1 MASIIKKKSK
11 YSTYYVIAES
21 ARVDGKPRIVK
32 QWYLGTI
39 EKIIAMAEGGSD
51 KQAPRQIDC
60 VSEGAIA
67 VLFKIAEELG
77 IRNIVDNYCPKRR
90 QGMSVGDYIL
100 IAALN
105 RALAATSKSKIAEW
119 IDSTALHLY
128 MPLQK
133 EKLESQNFWD
143 HFDKL
148 DQEMLDKIGDDLARK
163 AIALENIPLDTIVY
177 DTTNYYNYLD
187 VLTPSELSRIT
198 KSKAGRNSLRHI
210 GLALAVDRD
219 HGIPLF
225 SRLYPANEH
234 DAKVMKKLID
244 DIFEQINGAMSD
256 KKGITLVFDKGNN
269 SEELILKLDE
279 SRHHFV
285 GSRSP
290 YHHKDLCRVS
300 LEQYREVSTKNGET
314 MPVYETREEIYGA
327 MRRIVVSFNEATFQR
342 QLHRMEQN
350 LEKAKEELSSFKR
363 KAKDADGRSTMESI
377 KRQAEDITE
386 RYHVTGLL
394 DIDILE
400 EGNRFKVSARKN
412 FPAIEEAKTRFG
424 KQILFTDRESLTVG
438 EVIDIY
444 LDRYIVEDAF
454 RITKSDRWV
463 KMDPV
468 FHWTDSK
475 IRVHALTCMIA
486 LLLVRIAHKR
496 ARANGF
502 EHGAQ
507 RMLELLSSVNTAIL
521 LYPKSTKA
529 VRVRCSIS
537 KEQEVLLTALDCQVP
552 HSM

>member
-39 EKIIAMAEGGSD
+39 EKIIAMAEGGSE

-148 DQEMLDKIGDDLARK
+148 DQEMLDKIGDDIARK
-163 AIALENIPLDTIVY
+163 AIELENIPLDTIVY

-300 LEQYREVSTKNGET
+300 LEQYREVGIKNGET

-400 EGNRFKVSARKN
+400 EDNRFKVSARKN

-424 KQILFTDRESLTVG
+424 KQILFTDRESLTAG

-496 ARANGF
+496 ARAQGF
-502 EHGAQ
+502 THGAE
-507 RMLELLSSVNTAIL
+507 RLLELLSSINTAIL

-537 KEQEVLLTALDCQVP
+537 KEQEVLLTALDCQIP

>member
-148 DQEMLDKIGDDLARK
+148 DQEMLDKIGDDIARK
-163 AIALENIPLDTIVY
+163 AIELENIPLDTIVY

-219 HGIPLF
+219 YGIPLF

-300 LEQYREVSTKNGET
+300 LEQYREVGIKNGET

-400 EGNRFKVSARKN
+400 EDNRFKVSARKN

-424 KQILFTDRESLTVG
+424 KQILFTDRESLTAG

-496 ARANGF
+496 ARAKGF
-502 EHGAQ
+502 THGAE
-507 RMLELLSSVNTAIL
+507 RLLELLSSINTAIL

-537 KEQEVLLTALDCQVP
+537 KEQEVLLTALDCQIP

>member
-1 MASIIKKKSK
+1 
-11 YSTYYVIAES
+11 
-21 ARVDGKPRIVK
+21 
-32 QWYLGTI
+32 
-39 EKIIAMAEGGSD
+39 
-51 KQAPRQIDC
+51 
-60 VSEGAIA
+60 
-67 VLFKIAEELG
+67 
-77 IRNIVDNYCPKRR
+77 
-90 QGMSVGDYIL
+90 
-100 IAALN
+100 
-105 RALAATSKSKIAEW
+105 
-119 IDSTALHLY
+119 

-148 DQEMLDKIGDDLARK
+148 DQEMIDRIGDDVARK
-163 AIALENIPLDTIVY
+163 AIELENIPLDTIVY

-187 VLTPSELSRIT
+187 VLTASELSKIA

-244 DIFEQINGAMSD
+244 EIFEQINTAMSD

-269 SEELILKLDE
+269 SEELIAKLDE
-279 SRHHFV
+279 SRHHFI

-290 YHHKDLCRVS
+290 YHHKDLCRVP
-300 LEQYREVSTKNGET
+300 LEQYREVSIKNGEVL
-314 MPVYETREEIYGA
+314 PVYETREDIYGA
-327 MRRIVVSFNEATFQR
+327 QRRIIVSFNESTFQR

-350 LEKAKEELSSFKR
+350 LEKAK
-363 KAKDADGRSTMESI
+363 DADGRSTMDSMQ
-377 KRQAEDITE
+377 RQALEITD

-400 EGNRFKVSARKN
+400 EENRFKVSARKN

-424 KQILFTDRESLTVG
+424 KQILFTDRESLTAG
-438 EVIDIY
+438 EIIDIY

-496 ARANGF
+496 AHANGF
-502 EHGAQ
+502 AQGAE
-507 RMLELLSSVNTAIL
+507 RMLELLSSIKTAIL

-537 KEQEVLLTALDCQVP
+537 KEQEVLLTALNCQIP
-552 HSM
+552 RSM

>member
-21 ARVDGKPRIVK
+21 ARIDGKPRIVK

-39 EKIIAMAEGGSD
+39 EKIIAMVEGNSD
-51 KQAPRQIDC
+51 KEEPRQIDC
-60 VSEGAIA
+60 VQEGAIA
-67 VLFKIAEELG
+67 ALFKIAEELG
-77 IRNIVDNYCPKRR
+77 IRKIIDQHCNKRR

-105 RALAATSKSKIAEW
+105 RAIAATSKSKIAEW

-128 MPLQK
+128 MSIQK
-133 EKLESQNFWD
+133 KKLESQNFWD

-148 DQEMLDKIGDDLARK
+148 DKETIDRIGDDIAK
-163 AIALENIPLDTIVY
+163 NAIELENIPLDTIVY

-187 VLTPSELSRIT
+187 VLTPSELSKMT
-198 KSKAGRNSLRHI
+198 KSKAGRNNLRHI

-234 DAKVMKKLID
+234 DARVMKKLID
-244 DIFEQINGAMSD
+244 EIFEQINGSMSD

-269 SEELILKLDE
+269 SEELIVKLDE

-290 YHHKDLCRVS
+290 YHHKDLCHIS
-300 LEQYREVSTKNGET
+300 LEQYREVSIKENET
-314 MPVYETREEIYGA
+314 IPVYEAREEIYGVQ
-327 MRRIVVSFNEATFQR
+327 RRVIVSFNEFTFQR
-342 QLHRMEQN
+342 QLRRMEQN

-363 KAKDADGRSTMESI
+363 KTKDADGRSTIDSI
-377 KRQAEDITE
+377 KRQAEDITD

-394 DIDILE
+394 DIDIQE
-400 EGNRFKVSARKN
+400 EDNRFKVSARKN

-424 KQILFTDRESLTVG
+424 KQILFTDRESLMAG
-438 EVIDIY
+438 EIVDIY
-444 LDRYIVEDAF
+444 LDRYIIEDAF

-502 EHGAQ
+502 MHGAE

-529 VRVRCSIS
+529 VRIRCSIS
-537 KEQEVLLTALDCQVP
+537 KEQEVLLTALNCQITDR
-552 HSM
+552 M

>member
-39 EKIIAMAEGGSD
+39 DKIIAMIEGGST
-51 KQAPRQIDC
+51 KEEPRQIDC
-60 VSEGAIA
+60 VSEGAVA
-67 VLFKIAEELG
+67 VLFTIAEELG
-77 IRNIVDNYCPKRR
+77 IRKIIDQHCNKRR

-105 RALAATSKSKIAEW
+105 RAIAATSKSKIAEW
-119 IDSTALHLY
+119 VNSTALHLY
-128 MPLQK
+128 MPVQK
-133 EKLESQNFWD
+133 KKLESQNFWD
-143 HFDKL
+143 NFDKL
-148 DQEMLDKIGDDLARK
+148 DQEAVDRIGDDISRK
-163 AIALENIPLDTIVY
+163 AIELESIPLDTIVY
-177 DTTNYYNYLD
+177 DTTNYFNYLD
-187 VLTPSELSRIT
+187 VLTPSELSKMA
-198 KSKAGRNSLRHI
+198 KSKAGRSSLRHI

-219 HGIPLF
+219 YGIPLF

-234 DAKVMKKLID
+234 DSKVMKKLID
-244 DIFEQINGAMSD
+244 EIFEQINGAMSD

-290 YHHKDLCRVS
+290 YHHKDLCRIP
-300 LEQYREVSTKNGET
+300 LEQYREVIIKDGET
-314 MPVYETREEIYGA
+314 IPAYETREEIYGVQ
-327 MRRIVVSFNEATFQR
+327 RRIIISFNESTFQR
-342 QLHRMEQN
+342 QLHRMDRN

-363 KAKDADGRSTMESI
+363 KTKDADGRSTIDSI
-377 KRQAEDITE
+377 KRQAGDITD

-394 DIDILE
+394 DVEIQE
-400 EGNRFKVSARKN
+400 EDNRFKVSARKN

-424 KQILFTDRESLTVG
+424 KQVLFTDRESLTTG
-438 EVIDIY
+438 EIIDIY
-444 LDRYIVEDAF
+444 LDRSIVEDAF

-496 ARANGF
+496 ARAHGF
-502 EHGAQ
+502 VHGAE

-529 VRVRCSIS
+529 LRVRCSIS
-537 KEQEVLLTALDCQVP
+537 KEQEVLLSALNCQIP
-552 HSM
+552 DRM

>member
-39 EKIIAMAEGGSD
+39 EKIIAMAEGCSV
-51 KQAPRQIDC
+51 KEEPRQIDC

-77 IRNIVDNYCPKRR
+77 IRKIVDRYCSKRQ

-105 RALAATSKSKIAEW
+105 RAVAATSKSKIAEW
-119 IDSTALHLY
+119 VDSTALHLY

-148 DQEMLDKIGDDLARK
+148 GQEMMDRIGDDIARK
-163 AIALENIPLDTIVY
+163 AIELENIPLDTIVY

-187 VLTPSELSRIT
+187 VLTPSELSKIT

-219 HGIPLF
+219 YGLPLF

-244 DIFEQINGAMSD
+244 EIFEQINQSLSD

-290 YHHKDLCRVS
+290 YHHKDLCHVS
-300 LEQYREVSTKNGET
+300 LEQYRDVNIKNGET
-314 MPVYETREEIYGA
+314 IPVYETREEIYGVQ
-327 MRRIVVSFNEATFQR
+327 RRVIVSFNASTYQR
-342 QLHRMEQN
+342 QLYRMEKN

-363 KAKDADGRSTMESI
+363 KAKDADRRSTMDSMQ
-377 KRQAEDITE
+377 RQALEITD

-394 DIDILE
+394 DIDIE
-400 EGNRFKVSARKN
+400 EEENRFKVSARKN

-424 KQILFTDRESLTVG
+424 KQILFTDRESLTAG

-444 LDRYIVEDAF
+444 LDRYIIEDAF

-475 IRVHALTCMIA
+475 MRVHALTCMIA

-502 EHGAQ
+502 THGAE
-507 RMLELLSSVNTAIL
+507 RMLELLSSINTAIL

-529 VRVRCSIS
+529 ARIRCSIS
-537 KEQEVLLTALDCQVP
+537 NEQEVLLTALNCQIP
-552 HSM
+552 RSM

>member
-11 YSTYYVIAES
+11 YSTYYVVAES

-39 EKIIAMAEGGSD
+39 EKIIAMAEGNTD
-51 KQAPRQIDC
+51 KEEPRQIDC
-60 VSEGAIA
+60 ASEGAIA
-67 VLFKIAEELG
+67 ALFKIAEELG
-77 IRNIVDNYCPKRR
+77 IRKIIDQRCSKRQ

-105 RALAATSKSKIAEW
+105 RALAATSKSKIVEW
-119 IDSTALHLY
+119 VDSTALHLY

-148 DQEMLDKIGDDLARK
+148 DKEMVNRIGDDIAQK
-163 AIALENIPLDTIVY
+163 AIELENIPLDTIVY
-177 DTTNYYNYLD
+177 DTSNYYNYLD
-187 VLTPSELSRIT
+187 VVTPSELSKIT

-225 SRLYPANEH
+225 SRLYPAHEH

-244 DIFEQINGAMSD
+244 EIFEQINNAMSD
-256 KKGITLVFDKGNN
+256 KKGITIVFDKGNN
-269 SEELILKLDE
+269 SEELIAKLDE

-300 LEQYREVSTKNGET
+300 LEQYREVNIKNGET
-314 MPVYETREEIYGA
+314 IPAYETREEIYGA
-327 MRRIVVSFNEATFQR
+327 QRKIIVSFNESTFQR

-350 LEKAKEELSSFKR
+350 LEKAKEELSTFKR
-363 KAKDADGRSTMESI
+363 KAKDADGRSTMDSMQ
-377 KRQAEDITE
+377 RQALDITD

-394 DIDILE
+394 DIDIE
-400 EGNRFKVSARKN
+400 EEENRFKVSARKN

-424 KQILFTDRESLTVG
+424 KQILFTDRESLTAG
-438 EVIDIY
+438 EIIDIY

-454 RITKSDRWV
+454 RITKSGRWV

-502 EHGAQ
+502 PHGAE

-529 VRVRCSIS
+529 VRIRCSIS
-537 KEQEVLLTALDCQVP
+537 KEQEVLLTALNCQIP
-552 HSM
+552 RSM

>member
-1 MASIIKKKSK
+1 MASIIKKKSQ
-11 YSTYYVIAES
+11 YSTYYVVAES
-21 ARVDGKPRIVK
+21 ARVNGKPRIVK

-39 EKIIAMAEGGSD
+39 EKIIAMAEGNAG
-51 KQAPRQIDC
+51 KEEPRQIDC

-67 VLFKIAEELG
+67 VLFKIAEELNIRG
-77 IRNIVDNYCPKRR
+77 IIDQHCCKRR

-105 RALAATSKSKIAEW
+105 RALAATSKCKIAEW

-133 EKLESQNFWD
+133 EKLESQSFWD

-148 DQEMLDKIGDDLARK
+148 DKEMVDRIGDDIAKK
-163 AIALENIPLDTIVY
+163 AIELENIPLDTIVY
-177 DTTNYYNYLD
+177 DTSNYYNYLD
-187 VLTPSELSRIT
+187 VLNPSELAKIT

-244 DIFEQINGAMSD
+244 EIFEQINGAMSD
-256 KKGITLVFDKGNN
+256 KKGITIVFDKGNN
-269 SEELILKLDE
+269 SEDLIAKLDE

-290 YHHKDLCRVS
+290 YHHKDLCRIP
-300 LEQYREVSTKNGET
+300 LEHYREVDIKNGET
-314 MPVYETREEIYGA
+314 IPAYETREEIYGA
-327 MRRIVVSFNEATFQR
+327 QRRIIVSFNESTFQR

-350 LEKAKEELSSFKR
+350 LEKAKEELSFFKR
-363 KAKDADGRSTMESI
+363 KAKDADGRSTMDSMQ
-377 KRQAEDITE
+377 RQALEITD

-400 EGNRFKVSARKN
+400 EESRFKVSARKN
-412 FPAIEEAKTRFG
+412 FPAIEDAKTRFG
-424 KQILFTDRESLTVG
+424 KQILFTDRESLTSG
-438 EVIDIY
+438 EIIDIY

-502 EHGAQ
+502 AHGAE
-507 RMLELLSSVNTAIL
+507 RMLELLSSINTAIL

-529 VRVRCSIS
+529 VRIRCSIS
-537 KEQEVLLTALDCQVP
+537 KEQEVLLTALNCQIP
-552 HSM
+552 RSM

>member
-148 DQEMLDKIGDDLARK
+148 DQEMLDKIGDDIARK
-163 AIALENIPLDTIVY
+163 AIELENIPLDTIVY

-219 HGIPLF
+219 YGIPLF

-300 LEQYREVSTKNGET
+300 LEQYREVGIKNGET

-400 EGNRFKVSARKN
+400 EDNRFKVSARKN

-424 KQILFTDRESLTVG
+424 KQILFTDRESLTAG

-496 ARANGF
+496 ARAKGF
-502 EHGAQ
+502 THGAE
-507 RMLELLSSVNTAIL
+507 RLLELLSSVNTAIL
-521 LYPKSTKA
+521 FCPKSTKA

-537 KEQEVLLTALDCQVP
+537 KEQEVLLTALDCQIP